1 MPGASFTTPEPSAKP
16 ARRRLQWSVRGLLL
30 LTALC
35 AFATT
40 FVLVPRVRERAA
52 IDWLEAKGAGFET
65 KPIGPNWLRNSL
77 GDRYLNSV
85 VSADL
90 TLCSFADADL
100 VRLAACQRLRK
111 LELLG
116 TNVTIDCVERTA
128 NQWQGISVD
137 ALLAESMY
145 MAAAADQRF
154 LYHSFDEAIVDCQIA
169 ARWKA
174 AWADSRGRRADQI
187 AARQRCIDNLNQCA
201 AALHE
206 ADRTM
211 TPLESA
217 MLKAALAAGRLELA
231 EVSHQPAAI
240 DTARRDG
247 EVAGWAL
254 VQQLDEAV
262 AAAANPFRL
271 DAARELATR
280 LLLKCRSND
289 RRAAD
294 AARIIAVECRQWELL
309 LGQVEPLYRAAK
321 RGGEAERMALGK
333 VNLALARGH
342 LADIRGD
349 RQQQRDVLSAA
360 IGDSELL
367 REANDAAYSAGVS
380 TMFDSLTAH
389 RRAAE
394 LEMEL
399 AHAQGNQEAGRAARD
414 RWLTFLAEKVK
425 RVMWGG
431 AIDLFSD
438 ESDKYFVLCNYALAQ
453 YDEKGA
459 ALFDQPILDLV
470 PPLPFKHSFPQ
481 DDQIGNDQ
489 MDNDLM
495 DDDLMD
501 GDLMD
506 DVPEPE
512 VNGSAEPVG
521 TPSGA
526 SFICPEMPQKRTAQL
541 VGRRNQPQIPR
552 TGR

>member
-1 MPGASFTTPEPSAKP
+1 MPRAVVSAHETLPAKP
-16 ARRRLQWSVRGLLL
+16 GRRRLQWSVRGLLL

-40 FVLVPRVRERAA
+40 FVLVPRVRERAT
-52 IDWLEAKGAGFET
+52 IDWLKAKGAGFET
-65 KPIGPNWLRNSL
+65 KPIGPNWLRKRL

-100 VRLAACQRLRK
+100 VRLAACPRLRK
-111 LELLG
+111 LDLLG
-116 TNVTIDCVERTA
+116 TCVTIDCVERMA
-128 NQWQGISVD
+128 NQWQGMSVD
-137 ALLAESMY
+137 ALLAESLY

-154 LYHSFDEAIVDCQIA
+154 LYHSFDEAIVDCQTA

-174 AWADSRGRRADQI
+174 AWADSRGRHADQI
-187 AARQRCIDNLNQCA
+187 SARQRCVDGLNQCA
-201 AALHE
+201 AAFHE

-217 MLKAALAAGRLELA
+217 MLKAALAEGRLELA
-231 EVSHQPAAI
+231 KVSHPPAVVG
-240 DTARRDG
+240 TARRDG
-247 EVAGWAL
+247 EAAGRAL

-262 AAAANPFRL
+262 AAASNPFRL

-309 LGQVEPLYRAAK
+309 LGQVEPLHRAAT

-333 VNLALARGH
+333 VDLALARGR
-342 LADIRGD
+342 LAGIRGD

-360 IGDSELL
+360 IDDAEFL
-367 REANDAAYSAGVS
+367 REASDAAYNAGVS
-380 TMFDSLTAH
+380 TLFDSLTAH
-389 RRAAE
+389 RRAVE
-394 LEMEL
+394 VEIEL
-399 AHAQGNQEAGRAARD
+399 AQTQGNQEAGRAARE
-414 RWLTFLAEKVK
+414 RWLIFLGEKVK

-453 YDEKGA
+453 YNDKET
-459 ALFDQPILDLV
+459 ALFDQPVLDLV
-470 PPLPFKHSFPQ
+470 PLLPFKHSFPQ

-495 DDDLMD
+495 D
-501 GDLMD
+501 GDLMEGD
-506 DVPEPE
+506 LMEDVPEP
-512 VNGSAEPVG
+512 
-521 TPSGA
+521 
-526 SFICPEMPQKRTAQL
+526 
-541 VGRRNQPQIPR
+541 
-552 TGR
+552 